1 MNEVNVKLSK
11 WSILIAGAALAVS
24 IVALSWNIITERAR
38 STAQIEVWQRNAA
51 RHGSDDDRE
60 QIILLIRNLSY
71 RPTAIVDIFVRKEDI
86 YLQGSGY
93 RNQITLPLKI
103 DPWGVTKVDFRIENI
118 DRDQMTNILVR
129 DMEDNEVVLR
139 RGTGQDWIRT
149 RSKSKSLFVT
159 AFRYLFRY

>member
-1 MNEVNVKLSK
+1 M
-11 WSILIAGAALAVS
+11 
-24 IVALSWNIITERAR
+24 
-38 STAQIEVWQRNAA
+38 
-51 RHGSDDDRE
+51 
-60 QIILLIRNLSY
+60 
-71 RPTAIVDIFVRKEDI
+71 
-86 YLQGSGY
+86 
-93 RNQITLPLKI
+93 PLKI